1 MIPSV
6 CTEEDCECNGK
17 TVDPVN
23 YYTEG
28 ELLIFEYESQEC
40 KWIETYRYEG
50 KDWRDKNRKRN

>member
-6 CTEEDCECNGK
+6 CTEEDCECNGEM
-17 TVDPVN
+17 VDPVN

-40 KWIETYRYEG
+40 SWIETYRYEG
-50 KDWRDKNRKRN
+50 KDWRR